1 MIKKGNKISLDYEGR
16 FESGEVFDTSE
27 HGDHSHPLIFE
38 VGSGRVIPGFD
49 KAVIGMKK
57 GEEKEFEI
65 EPEEAY
71 GKYRSELAKKVPK
84 SALPPSNMKI
94 TEGMMLMAN
103 SPDGVQ
109 FPVRIAKVERE
120 FVVLDMNHPL
130 AGKKLIFKIKI
141 LDENVKE

>member
-16 FESGEVFDTSE
+16 FESG
-27 HGDHSHPLIFE
+27 
-38 VGSGRVIPGFD
+38 
-49 KAVIGMKK
+49 
-57 GEEKEFEI
+57 
-65 EPEEAY
+65 EAY

-84 SALPPSNMKI
+84 SALPPSNMEI

-103 SPDGVQ
+103 SPDGMQ

-141 LDENVKE
+141 IDENVKE